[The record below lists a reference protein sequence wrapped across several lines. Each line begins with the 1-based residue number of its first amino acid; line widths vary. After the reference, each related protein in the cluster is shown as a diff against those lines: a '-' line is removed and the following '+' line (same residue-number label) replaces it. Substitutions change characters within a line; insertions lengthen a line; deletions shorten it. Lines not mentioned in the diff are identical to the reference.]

1 MSENVPPSLETKE
14 APGVLNVSH
23 QPLEELLNNDG
34 DVLSNSVRRVREDT
48 KNKENYAAFGNSL

>member
-1 MSENVPPSLETKE
+1 
-14 APGVLNVSH
+14 LNVSH